1 MTFQVVCLGA
11 HILDILGRPVTE
23 IPAGQGGAR
32 LDEIRITAAG
42 TAAAT
47 AVDLARFGYRVATVG
62 CIGADEV
69 GDFLIAVMQRHGVD
83 TSHVQRTAEV
93 QTSATMLP
101 IRPNG
106 ERPALHVVGANN
118 RLRADAID
126 PSVFDGAPLVH
137 LGGLDRTG
145 PFLRDEALALAT
157 ALRARGCRVSMDI
170 LGGDAGRF
178 ADVLRPLFPL
188 VDWLAPNEEQL
199 CHLYGVD
206 DPAVAA
212 RRALDDGVG
221 VVAVTLGGDGCLV
234 ATGDGLT
241 HVPAR
246 AVTVVDTTG
255 CGDAFSA
262 GLLAGIAQ
270 GRDAVGAARFGVV
283 CGSLAATGLG
293 SDAGLTTL
301 AAALDAEATLAEAP
315 PSRRFAGT

>member
-1 MTFQVVCLGA
+1 MIVVAPRSL
-11 HILDILGRPVTE
+11 LLPPDPF
-23 IPAGQGGAR
+23 AR
-32 LDEIRITAAG
+32 LLGIETPPEIEPLYVLQLVPLMREPSVVTKPAWRRTGNELHGDWIAPSG
-42 TAAAT
+42 RGI
-47 AVDLARFGYRVATVG
+47 DRV
-62 CIGADEV
+62 
-69 GDFLIAVMQRHGVD
+69 H
-83 TSHVQRTAEV
+83 AEV
-93 QTSATMLP
+93 
-101 IRPNG
+101 
-106 ERPALHVVGANN
+106 E
-118 RLRADAID
+118 
-126 PSVFDGAPLVH
+126 
-137 LGGLDRTG
+137 
-145 PFLRDEALALAT
+145 
-157 ALRARGCRVSMDI
+157 
-170 LGGDAGRF
+170 
-178 ADVLRPLFPL
+178 LRPLFPL